1 MTTRFVFVVEQT
13 LGNAVHGRNIERALA
28 RRDDIEAT
36 MFRLEQSQSGVTR
49 RIPVLRTWS
58 FQAST
63 SARRELRRIL
73 KHGGPDAALI
83 HTQVASLL
91 SVGFMRAVPTVIS
104 LDATPVNYDSLGASY
119 GHRRQAEQV
128 ESWKRRI
135 NQRALS
141 AAHAIITFSRWAAN
155 SVVDDYGI
163 PQERVTVIRPGVDL
177 HRFRPRSGARRPGP
191 PRVLF
196 VGADFARKGGN
207 DLLEAMQHLGQ
218 MAELDVV
225 TATPVRRLEGIP
237 MRVHM
242 GLTHGS
248 ERLFDLYRNA
258 DIFAFPS
265 HGDCSPHAVS
275 EAVACGLP
283 VVACDVGAI
292 GEVAV
297 HGRNALLVPPN
308 APDQLAR
315 ALLELVEHPE
325 LHRAFSAQ
333 GLDLAR
339 HELDAARN
347 VEEVFELMGGLS
359 RVFARDGVGSCA
371 SPE

>member
-1 MTTRFVFVVEQT
+1 
-13 LGNAVHGRNIERALA
+13 
-28 RRDDIEAT
+28 
-36 MFRLEQSQSGVTR
+36 
-49 RIPVLRTWS
+49 
-58 FQAST
+58 
-63 SARRELRRIL
+63 
-73 KHGGPDAALI
+73 
-83 HTQVASLL
+83 
-91 SVGFMRAVPTVIS
+91 MRAVPTVIS

-141 AAHAIITFSRWAAN
+141 AAYAIITFSRWAAN

-248 ERLFDLYRNA
+248 ERLFDLYPNA

-265 HGDCSPHAVS
+265 PGDCSPRAV
-275 EAVACGLP
+275 
-283 VVACDVGAI
+283 I
-292 GEVAV
+292 
-297 HGRNALLVPPN
+297 
-308 APDQLAR
+308 
-315 ALLELVEHPE
+315 
-325 LHRAFSAQ
+325 
-333 GLDLAR
+333 
-339 HELDAARN
+339 
-347 VEEVFELMGGLS
+347 
-359 RVFARDGVGSCA
+359 
-371 SPE
+371 